1 MQHVTTYGHSIG
13 NLSIWTISSLKTIF
27 VMFSPHRAMHM
38 VVSMVKYGVDLD
50 VPDEHNLTQTPS
62 QLTQS
67 KLNLFSF

>member
-1 MQHVTTYGHSIG
+1 M
-13 NLSIWTISSLKTIF
+13 
-27 VMFSPHRAMHM
+27 RM
-38 VVSMVKYGVDLD
+38 VVSVAEYGVDLD

>member
-1 MQHVTTYGHSIG
+1 
-13 NLSIWTISSLKTIF
+13 
-27 VMFSPHRAMHM
+27 MHM